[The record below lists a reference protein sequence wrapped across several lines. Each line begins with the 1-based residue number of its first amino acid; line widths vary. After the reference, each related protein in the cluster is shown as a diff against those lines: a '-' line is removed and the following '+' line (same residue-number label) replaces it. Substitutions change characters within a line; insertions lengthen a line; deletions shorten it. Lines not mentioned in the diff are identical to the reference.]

1 MQSIIGVVDRI
12 LFGGALLAC
21 AAAALLAVML
31 IVDVVTTSV
40 LNWSQ
45 PWAIE
50 YSGYLLAVILFAG
63 SGWALGQE
71 AHIRVSLLTARLP
84 RRFQA
89 VLEGATVLFGLGI
102 ALYMAFATADNAL
115 RSLGTGSISVYISR
129 TPLALPQGF
138 LALSMALLALG
149 FLNRLLKLLCG
160 RPVAAI
166 VHTPAAVESI

>member
-1 MQSIIGVVDRI
+1 MQSIIGVFDRI

-21 AAAALLAVML
+21 TAAALLAVML
-31 IVDVVTTSV
+31 IVEVVTTSFFT
-40 LNWSQ
+40 WSQ

-63 SGWALGQE
+63 SGWALDQE

-84 RRFQA
+84 KRFQA
-89 VLEGATVLFGLGI
+89 ALEGVTVLFGFGV
-102 ALYMAFATADNAL
+102 ALFMAVATAENAL
-115 RSLGTGSISVYISR
+115 RSLGMGSVSVYVSH

-149 FLNRLLKLLCG
+149 FLNRLLRLLCG
-160 RPVAAI
+160 QPALPARSA
-166 VHTPAAVESI
+166 PAAVESV